1 MSDVADVRQRL
12 QRMIEQARQE
22 AAERRRRAEED
33 AGTATEE
40 GEDEKPAA
48 ISFAGINRCFVFESA
63 HCVSFS
69 FFN

>member
-33 AGTATEE
+33 LTL
-40 GEDEKPAA
+40 
-48 ISFAGINRCFVFESA
+48 IHI
-63 HCVSFS
+63 
-69 FFN
+69 

>member
-33 AGTATEE
+33 AGTAERFLESVATPE
-40 GEDEKPAA
+40 GGLRRPVD
-48 ISFAGINRCFVFESA
+48 RRDR
-63 HCVSFS
+63 
-69 FFN
+69 